1 MMEISKRDWKLF
13 REKIA
18 DWQESYMDRLN
29 KEYIKLLSKEGGN
42 PSDKFWALEK
52 RIKRDRKR
60 PGVMLEMEKSETIY
74 NIVMLIQ
81 DKVISFED
89 LDEFSDDL
97 KAAVK
102 MILDR
107 RGG

>member
-1 MMEISKRDWKLF
+1 MEISKRDWKLF

-18 DWQESYMDRLN
+18 DWQERYMDRLN
-29 KEYIKLLSKEGGN
+29 KEYIELLSKEGGN

-52 RIKRDRKR
+52 RIKRDRKK

-89 LDEFSDDL
+89 LDEFSDGL

-102 MILDR
+102 MVLDR
-107 RGG
+107 RGV

>member
-1 MMEISKRDWKLF
+1 MEISKRDWKLF

-18 DWQESYMDRLN
+18 DWQENYMDRLN
-29 KEYIKLLSKEGGN
+29 KEYIKLLSKDGN

-52 RIKRDRKR
+52 RIKKDKKK
-60 PGVMLEMEKSETIY
+60 PGVMLEMEKSETVF

-81 DKVISFED
+81 DKVIRFED

-102 MILDR
+102 MIPDR
-107 RGG
+107 RGL

>member
-1 MMEISKRDWKLF
+1 M
-13 REKIA
+13 
-18 DWQESYMDRLN
+18 
-29 KEYIKLLSKEGGN
+29 SKEGGN

-107 RGG
+107 RGV

>member
-1 MMEISKRDWKLF
+1 MEISKRDWKLF

-29 KEYIKLLSKEGGN
+29 KEYIKLLNKEGGN

>member
-1 MMEISKRDWKLF
+1 
-13 REKIA
+13 
-18 DWQESYMDRLN
+18 
-29 KEYIKLLSKEGGN
+29 
-42 PSDKFWALEK
+42 
-52 RIKRDRKR
+52 
-60 PGVMLEMEKSETIY
+60 
-74 NIVMLIQ
+74 MLIQ
-81 DKVISFED
+81 DKVIRFED

>member
-1 MMEISKRDWKLF
+1 MEISKRDWKLF

-52 RIKRDRKR
+52 RIKRDRKS
-60 PGVMLEMEKSETIY
+60 PGVILEMKRSEMIY

-81 DKVISFED
+81 DKVIRFED

-107 RGG
+107 RGV

>member
-1 MMEISKRDWKLF
+1 
-13 REKIA
+13 
-18 DWQESYMDRLN
+18 
-29 KEYIKLLSKEGGN
+29 
-42 PSDKFWALEK
+42 
-52 RIKRDRKR
+52 
-60 PGVMLEMEKSETIY
+60 MEKSETIY

-97 KAAVK
+97 KSAVK

-107 RGG
+107 RGV

>member
-1 MMEISKRDWKLF
+1 MEISKRDWKLF

-29 KEYIKLLSKEGGN
+29 KEYIMLLSKEGGN

-74 NIVMLIQ
+74 NILMLIQ
-81 DKVISFED
+81 DKVIRFED
-89 LDEFSDDL
+89 QDEFSDEL

-107 RGG
+107 RGV